1 MAVHD
6 KDWSG
11 GATIS
16 YFERWR
22 SSKKEVSVTRWY
34 SGAVCLNLRVIHRSH
49 PRYPL
54 VSGTRRPTRWA
65 LSTKSSLRQSLRRVV
80 MIQTRP
86 GRLYI
91 SRIFDIYNWH
101 CFRKSGSSPRGSVKS
116 DSFDPSE
123 TESSTSERTS
133 VEGERR
139 TEEEEEVE
147 ERNKRRD
154 VEEERVLPPPKEQV
168 GQFSTATIK
177 PKVGSRDGQNT
188 ENGHR
193 RQRWAN
199 TVFWTEYEYE

>member
-1 MAVHD
+1 M
-6 KDWSG
+6 
-11 GATIS
+11 
-16 YFERWR
+16 
-22 SSKKEVSVTRWY
+22 
-34 SGAVCLNLRVIHRSH
+34 
-49 PRYPL
+49 
-54 VSGTRRPTRWA
+54 
-65 LSTKSSLRQSLRRVV
+65 
-80 MIQTRP
+80 
-86 GRLYI
+86 
-91 SRIFDIYNWH
+91 
-101 CFRKSGSSPRGSVKS
+101 KS

-193 RQRWAN
+193 RVKAVHILCPQFN
-199 TVFWTEYEYE
+199 GSHQKMVFFGLSPK

>member
-1 MAVHD
+1 M
-6 KDWSG
+6 
-11 GATIS
+11 
-16 YFERWR
+16 
-22 SSKKEVSVTRWY
+22 
-34 SGAVCLNLRVIHRSH
+34 
-49 PRYPL
+49 
-54 VSGTRRPTRWA
+54 
-65 LSTKSSLRQSLRRVV
+65 
-80 MIQTRP
+80 
-86 GRLYI
+86 
-91 SRIFDIYNWH
+91 
-101 CFRKSGSSPRGSVKS
+101 KS

-139 TEEEEEVE
+139 AEEEEEVE

-193 RQRWAN
+193 RQR
-199 TVFWTEYEYE
+199 

>member
-1 MAVHD
+1 M
-6 KDWSG
+6 
-11 GATIS
+11 
-16 YFERWR
+16 
-22 SSKKEVSVTRWY
+22 
-34 SGAVCLNLRVIHRSH
+34 
-49 PRYPL
+49 
-54 VSGTRRPTRWA
+54 
-65 LSTKSSLRQSLRRVV
+65 
-80 MIQTRP
+80 
-86 GRLYI
+86 
-91 SRIFDIYNWH
+91 
-101 CFRKSGSSPRGSVKS
+101 KS

-177 PKVGSRDGQNT
+177 PKVGSRDGQNI

-193 RQRWAN
+193 RVKAVHILCPPFNGSHQKM
-199 TVFWTEYEYE
+199 VFFGLSPK

>member
-1 MAVHD
+1 M
-6 KDWSG
+6 
-11 GATIS
+11 
-16 YFERWR
+16 
-22 SSKKEVSVTRWY
+22 
-34 SGAVCLNLRVIHRSH
+34 
-49 PRYPL
+49 
-54 VSGTRRPTRWA
+54 
-65 LSTKSSLRQSLRRVV
+65 
-80 MIQTRP
+80 
-86 GRLYI
+86 
-91 SRIFDIYNWH
+91 
-101 CFRKSGSSPRGSVKS
+101 KS

-177 PKVGSRDGQNT
+177 PKVSSRDDQNK

-193 RQRWAN
+193 RVKAVHILCPPFNGSHQKM
-199 TVFWTEYEYE
+199 VFFGLSPK

>member
-1 MAVHD
+1 M
-6 KDWSG
+6 
-11 GATIS
+11 
-16 YFERWR
+16 
-22 SSKKEVSVTRWY
+22 
-34 SGAVCLNLRVIHRSH
+34 
-49 PRYPL
+49 
-54 VSGTRRPTRWA
+54 
-65 LSTKSSLRQSLRRVV
+65 
-80 MIQTRP
+80 
-86 GRLYI
+86 
-91 SRIFDIYNWH
+91 
-101 CFRKSGSSPRGSVKS
+101 KS

-139 TEEEEEVE
+139 TEEEEEVEVE

-193 RQRWAN
+193 RVKAVHILCPPFN
-199 TVFWTEYEYE
+199 GSHPKMVFFGLSPK